1 MSYYPLYQV
10 SKYNYN
16 RLVLEQHRIRLLERV
31 VRVHEQRQRVHG
43 QQD

>member
-10 SKYNYN
+10 IKYNYN

-31 VRVHEQRQRVHG
+31 VRVHGPRLREHG
-43 QQD
+43 LQG